1 MSDVALV
8 ITGAWPAVPTQRGI
22 SLPQPRQW
30 MRGLAKVHEQL
41 HPDALLRQAAAGD
54 RAAYTQLYDVVAP
67 MVFGIAL
74 RVVRDRS
81 RAEEVAQEAMIDI
94 WQRAPRFDSARGS
107 AKGWIATI
115 AHRRAVDAVRSEQ
128 AARDRAQ
135 RVAVREPR
143 QQHDVVAAEVE
154 ALAER
159 SEVAAALTGLS
170 DLQREAIVLAYYGGN
185 TYQQVADGLGAP
197 LGTVKTRM
205 RDGLRR
211 LAEILGDP
219 DG

>member
-1 MSDVALV
+1 M
-8 ITGAWPAVPTQRGI
+8 
-22 SLPQPRQW
+22 
-30 MRGLAKVHEQL
+30 HEQL
-41 HPDALLRQAAAGD
+41 HPDALLRHAGAGD
-54 RAAYTQLYDVVAP
+54 RTAYAKLYDAVAP

-81 RAEEVAQEAMIDI
+81 RAEEVAQEAMIDV
-94 WQRAPRFDSARGS
+94 WQRAPRFDPARGS

-128 AARDRAQ
+128 AARDRAE

-143 QQHDVVAAEVE
+143 PQHDVVAAEVE

-159 SEVAAALTGLS
+159 SEVAAALADLS

-185 TYQQVADGLGAP
+185 TYQQVAEDLGTP

-211 LAEILGDP
+211 LAEILGDL